1 MKQVAKNID
10 DMDNSLQ
17 EGIIIIITLQQIL
30 EAK

>member
-17 EGIIIIITLQQIL
+17 EGIIIIVTLQQIL